1 MKILQK
7 KAKYKKKK
15 KKKSRKNLKWTS
27 IPDHSYRLSISGGA
41 GSARTNALLQIKKRD
56 DDDSSIVDK
65 IYLYVKD
72 PNELIQRILMYY

>member
-1 MKILQK
+1 MKMLQK
-7 KAKYKKKK
+7 KPKYKKKTRK
-15 KKKSRKNLKWTS
+15 KIKWTS

-41 GSARTNALLQIKKRD
+41 ESAKTNPLLQIKKRD

>member
-1 MKILQK
+1 MKMLQK
-7 KAKYKKKK
+7 KPKYKKKT
-15 KKKSRKNLKWTS
+15 RKNIKWTS

-41 GSARTNALLQIKKRD
+41 GSAKTNALLQIKKRD

>member
-7 KAKYKKKK
+7 KAKYKKKQK
-15 KKKSRKNLKWTS
+15 KLRKNLKWTS

-41 GSARTNALLQIKKRD
+41 GSAKTNALLQIKKRD

>member
-1 MKILQK
+1 MFTISPHICK
-7 KAKYKKKK
+7 KEEFERIK
-15 KKKSRKNLKWTS
+15 
-27 IPDHSYRLSISGGA
+27 
-41 GSARTNALLQIKKRD
+41 IKKRD

>member
-1 MKILQK
+1 MKMLQK
-7 KAKYKKKK
+7 KPKYKNRT
-15 KKKSRKNLKWTS
+15 RKNIKWTS

-41 GSARTNALLQIKKRD
+41 GSAKTNPLLQIKKRD
-56 DDDSSIVDK
+56 DDDGSIVDK

>member
-7 KAKYKKKK
+7 KAKYKKKQK
-15 KKKSRKNLKWTS
+15 KLRKNLKWTS

-41 GSARTNALLQIKKRD
+41 GSAKTNALLQIKKRD

-72 PNELIQRILMYY
+72 PN